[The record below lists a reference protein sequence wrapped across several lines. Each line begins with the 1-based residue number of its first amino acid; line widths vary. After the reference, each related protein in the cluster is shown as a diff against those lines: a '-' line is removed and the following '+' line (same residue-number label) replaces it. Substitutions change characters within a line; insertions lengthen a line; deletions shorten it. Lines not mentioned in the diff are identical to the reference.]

1 MLITNNTSTTIY
13 VETIFPYRSIGIE
26 LQSLA
31 AGDTDDF
38 KIQSYIRIFSEIGSC
53 LGINYF
59 GEQIKDIRNFGNLI
73 LEEGPRKKSGISII
87 VKEK

>member
-1 MLITNNTSTTIY
+1 MGIEILVENVADTFVVNRKNEKQGFVWNWQN

-53 LGINYF
+53 LGIDYF
-59 GEQIKDIRNFGNLI
+59 GEQIKEHR
-73 LEEGPRKKSGISII
+73 
-87 VKEK
+87 

>member
-1 MLITNNTSTTIY
+1 MLITNNTSVTIH
-13 VETIFPYRSIGIE
+13 VEVVFPYRSIGIE

-38 KIQSYIRIFSEIGSC
+38 KIQSCIRIFSEIGSC
-53 LGINYF
+53 LGVDCF
-59 GEQIKDIRNFGNLI
+59 GKIKDIRNFGNLV
-73 LEEGPRKKSGISII
+73 LEEGPKKNRGISII